1 MGKAYKCINAK
12 HGHTCKRKAL
22 KRDWL
27 ERAVVVE
34 TVTKV
39 LTDEVI
45 DRVADAIIA
54 IQGQENPMIP
64 SIKEQLR
71 VCDNSLKN
79 LLKAIEAGI
88 FTPTTKERMEELERQ
103 KEELNISLI
112 RAQMAQ
118 PVFTKEEIVKWISRF
133 KYGNINDKAYQRE
146 IIDTF
151 LNSVYV
157 YEDKIIFTYNFRD
170 HAETVTLD
178 EIEYVFC
185 SDVNDCPPPSKKHD
199 PAGSCFLLISPQLEG
214 GSWHTSDGHAP
225 KAAVFL

>member
-1 MGKAYKCINAK
+1 MNIC
-12 HGHTCKRKAL
+12 
-22 KRDWL
+22 
-27 ERAVVVE
+27 
-34 TVTKV
+34 V
-39 LTDEVI
+39 LDS
-45 DRVADAIIA
+45 R
-54 IQGQENPMIP
+54 
-64 SIKEQLR
+64 IKEQLR

-133 KYGNINDKAYQRE
+133 KYGGINDKTYQRE

-157 YEDKIIFTYNFRD
+157 YDDRIVFTYNFRD

-185 SDVNDCPPPSKKHD
+185 SDVNDCPPPTPHQFWCGVSFAFRENVRFCPLK
-199 PAGSCFLLISPQLEG
+199 S
-214 GSWHTSDGHAP
+214 
-225 KAAVFL
+225 